1 MSRESKDL
9 AASYSPDRNLALELV
24 RVTETA
30 AVAASAWVGRG
41 DKDAADG
48 AAVAAMRKMINT
60 VDMQGVI
67 VIGEGEKDNAP
78 MLHNGEVVGNGNGP
92 LCDVAVDPIDGTTLT
107 SAGLNGA
114 VSVIALAPRGS
125 MFDPKDVYYMNK
137 IVTGPETASVID
149 ITAPAGENV
158 RRVAKAKGVDV
169 SDITVIV
176 LDRPRHD
183 ELLKELR
190 AAGARIRL
198 IRDGD
203 VAAAIETA
211 RPNTGID
218 ILMGIGGTPE
228 GVVTAA
234 AMRALGGVIQ
244 GQLHPRSDG
253 ERASAKNAGYDLS
266 KVYTTNDLVSSDDVF
281 FSATGIT
288 DGELLKGVRHT
299 AFGAVSQSLV
309 IRGRSKTV
317 RIIET
322 EHRFN

>member
-1 MSRESKDL
+1 MSAEFNF
-9 AASYSPDRNLALELV
+9 PDRNLALELV

-30 AVAASAWVGRG
+30 ALAASTWVGRG
-41 DKDAADG
+41 DKNAADG

-60 VDMQGVI
+60 VDMSGVI

-78 MLHNGEVVGNGNGP
+78 MLHNGEEVGNGSGP
-92 LCDVAVDPIDGTTLT
+92 VCDVAVDPIDGTTLT
-107 SAGLNGA
+107 SNGLNGA
-114 VSVIALAPRGS
+114 VSVIALAPRGT
-125 MFDPKDVYYMNK
+125 MFDPKGAFYMNK
-137 IVTGPETASVID
+137 IVTGPEAASVVD

-176 LDRPRHD
+176 LDRPRHAQ
-183 ELLKELR
+183 LLQELR

-211 RPNTGID
+211 RIGTGID

-244 GQLHPRSDG
+244 GQLMPQSDS
-253 ERASAKNAGYDLS
+253 EKASAKDAGHDLS
-266 KVYTTNDLVSSDDVF
+266 KIYSTNDLVASDDVF

-288 DGELLKGVRHT
+288 DGELLRGVRHT
-299 AFGAVSQSLV
+299 AFGAISHSLV
-309 IRGRSKTV
+309 VRGRSKTV

-322 EHRFN
+322 EHR

>member
-1 MSRESKDL
+1 MSQESNGMEHNH
-9 AASYSPDRNLALELV
+9 PDRNLALELV

-78 MLHNGEVVGNGNGP
+78 MLHNGEAVGNGNGP
-92 LCDVAVDPIDGTTLT
+92 ECDVAVDPIDGTTLT

-137 IVTGPETASVID
+137 IVTGPEAASVID

-183 ELLKELR
+183 DLLMELR

-253 ERASAKNAGYDLS
+253 ERQSAKNAGYDLS

-299 AFGAVSQSLV
+299 AFGAVSHSLV

>member
-1 MSRESKDL
+1 MSAEFNF
-9 AASYSPDRNLALELV
+9 PDRNLALELV

-30 AVAASAWVGRG
+30 ALAASTWVGRG

-60 VDMQGVI
+60 VDMSGVI

-78 MLHNGEVVGNGNGP
+78 MLHNGEEVGNGSGP
-92 LCDVAVDPIDGTTLT
+92 VCDVAVDPIDGTTLT
-107 SAGLNGA
+107 SNGLNGA
-114 VSVIALAPRGS
+114 VSVIALAPRGT
-125 MFDPKDVYYMNK
+125 MFDPKGAFYMNK
-137 IVTGPETASVID
+137 IVTGPEAASVID

-158 RRVAKAKGVDV
+158 KRVAKAKGVDV

-176 LDRPRHD
+176 LDRPRHAQ
-183 ELLKELR
+183 LLKELR
-190 AAGARIRL
+190 QAGARIRL

-211 RPNTGID
+211 RIGTGID

-244 GQLHPRSDG
+244 GQLMPQSDS
-253 ERASAKNAGYDLS
+253 EKASAKDAGHDLS
-266 KVYTTNDLVSSDDVF
+266 KIYSTNDLVASDDVF

-288 DGELLKGVRHT
+288 DGELLRGVRHN
-299 AFGAVSQSLV
+299 AFGAVSHSLV
-309 IRGRSKTV
+309 VRGRSKTV

-322 EHRFN
+322 EHR

>member
-1 MSRESKDL
+1 MSAEFDF
-9 AASYSPDRNLALELV
+9 PDRNLALELV

-30 AVAASAWVGRG
+30 ALAASTWVGRG

-60 VDMQGVI
+60 VDMSGVI

-78 MLHNGEVVGNGNGP
+78 MLHNGEEVGNGSGP
-92 LCDVAVDPIDGTTLT
+92 VCDVAVDPIDGTTLT
-107 SAGLNGA
+107 SNGLNGA
-114 VSVIALAPRGS
+114 VSVIALAPRGT
-125 MFDPKDVYYMNK
+125 MFDPKGAFYMNK
-137 IVTGPETASVID
+137 IVTGPEAASVVD

-176 LDRPRHD
+176 LDRPRHAQ
-183 ELLKELR
+183 LLQELR

-211 RPNTGID
+211 RIGTGID

-244 GQLHPRSDG
+244 GQLMPQSDS
-253 ERASAKNAGYDLS
+253 EKASAKDAGHDLS
-266 KVYTTNDLVSSDDVF
+266 KIYSTNDLVASDDVF

-288 DGELLKGVRHT
+288 DGELLRGVRHT
-299 AFGAVSQSLV
+299 AFGAISHSLV
-309 IRGRSKTV
+309 VRGRSKTV

-322 EHRFN
+322 EHR

>member
-1 MSRESKDL
+1 MSPEFNQTISNF
-9 AASYSPDRNLALELV
+9 PDRNLALELV

-30 AVAASAWVGRG
+30 ALAASAWVGRG

-48 AAVAAMRKMINT
+48 AAVSAMRKMINT

-78 MLHNGEVVGNGNGP
+78 MLHNGEQVGNGNGP

-107 SAGLNGA
+107 SNGLNGA

-137 IVTGPETASVID
+137 IVAGPEAASVID
-149 ITAPAGENV
+149 ITVPAGENV

-183 ELLKELR
+183 DLLKELR

-211 RPNTGID
+211 RPDTGID

-253 ERASAKNAGYDLS
+253 ERESAKNAGYDLS

-299 AFGAVSQSLV
+299 AFGAVSHSLV